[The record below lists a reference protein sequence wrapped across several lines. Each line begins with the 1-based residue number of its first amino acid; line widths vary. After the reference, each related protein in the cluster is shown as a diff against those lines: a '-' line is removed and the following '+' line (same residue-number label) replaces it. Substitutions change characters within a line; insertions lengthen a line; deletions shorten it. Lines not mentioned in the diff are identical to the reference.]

1 MCVCVC
7 VCVTYNLVTFT
18 VSSDKPEN
26 EAVLSAGVRLIFL
39 FPFQDKKKRKVKG
52 VIYVNDSDSASGGDD
67 PNLCVD
73 ERGLPTWKIEL
84 KGEAA
89 TAGLGVTQSQIMD
102 TGQRCL

>member
-1 MCVCVC
+1 MLCE
-7 VCVTYNLVTFT
+7 Y
-18 VSSDKPEN
+18 
-26 EAVLSAGVRLIFL
+26 VLNCEYCLASLTTLSF
-39 FPFQDKKKRKVKG
+39 FPFQNKKKRKVKG
-52 VIYVNDSDSASGGDD
+52 VVYEDGSDSANEGDD

-102 TGQRCL
+102 IG